1 MSMFQSE
8 KVSCPSCGNAVDF
21 TVVYSVNADR
31 RPDLREAIIDSSFQR
46 QDCPECGKTFRLEP
60 EMTYIHVAGK
70 QWILC
75 QPFSK
80 IVAWNELEEQARST
94 FALAYGPTVSQG
106 AQAIG
111 RDLQV
116 RITFGWAALRE
127 KLVCAQRGLDDVTL
141 DLLKFALLRDL
152 DDSPLADDTELRLV
166 DIKEDQIVLA
176 WIQAATEQF
185 VETMEIPRELYDDIA
200 ADQAGWQDLRSEL
213 SAGPFVDLRRLL
225 VQPVQIDVETG
236 G

>member
-8 KVSCPSCGNAVDF
+8 KVSCPSCGKAVDF

-94 FALAYGPTVSQG
+94 FALAYGPTVSRG

-166 DIKEDQIVLA
+166 DIQEDQIALA
-176 WIQAATEQF
+176 WIQAATERF
-185 VETMEIPRELYDDIA
+185 VETLEVPRELYDDIV

-225 VQPVQIDVETG
+225 IQPV
-236 G
+236 

>member
-8 KVSCPSCGNAVDF
+8 KVSCPGCGQAVDF

-31 RPDLREAIIDSSFQR
+31 RPDLREAIISSSFQR
-46 QDCPECGKTFRLEP
+46 QSCPACGKVFRLEP
-60 EMTYIHVAGK
+60 EMNYIHVAGK

-80 IVAWNELEEQARST
+80 VLVWNALEDQARAT
-94 FALAYGPTVSQG
+94 FALAYGDKASRG

-127 KLVCAQRGLDDVTL
+127 KLLCAQHGLDDITL

-152 DDSPLADDTELRLV
+152 DDPPLADDTELRLY
-166 DIKEDQIVLA
+166 DLAQDEIALA
-176 WIQAATEQF
+176 WIQTPAEKF
-185 VETMEIPRELYDDIA
+185 VETLQVPRAVYDDIA
-200 ADQAGWQDLRSEL
+200 ADQAGWQELRSEL

-225 VQPVQIDVETG
+225 IQPVQTG
-236 G
+236 NTQG

>member
-1 MSMFQSE
+1 MSW
-8 KVSCPSCGNAVDF
+8 
-21 TVVYSVNADR
+21 R
-31 RPDLREAIIDSSFQR
+31 
-46 QDCPECGKTFRLEP
+46 
-60 EMTYIHVAGK
+60 
-70 QWILC
+70 
-75 QPFSK
+75 SK
-80 IVAWNELEEQARST
+80 LVRHLQ
-94 FALAYGPTVSQG
+94 LAYGPTVSQG

-185 VETMEIPRELYDDIA
+185 VETMEVPRELYDDIA

-213 SAGPFVDLRRLL
+213 AAGPFVDLRRLL
-225 VQPVQIDVETG
+225 IQPV
-236 G
+236 

>member
-1 MSMFQSE
+1 MSMFQTE
-8 KVSCPSCGNAVDF
+8 KVSCPSCGSAVDF

-31 RPDLREAIIDSSFQR
+31 RPDLRAAIIDSSFQR
-46 QDCPECGKTFRLEP
+46 QDCPACGKAFRLEP

-185 VETMEIPRELYDDIA
+185 VETMEVPRELYDDIA

-213 SAGPFVDLRRLL
+213 AAGPFVDLRRLL
-225 VQPVQIDVETG
+225 IQPV
-236 G
+236 

>member
-1 MSMFQSE
+1 MSMFQTE
-8 KVSCPSCGNAVDF
+8 KVSCPNCGNAVDF

-31 RPDLREAIIDSSFQR
+31 RPDLREAIMDSSFQR
-46 QDCPECGKTFRLEP
+46 QDCPSCGKTFRLEP

-94 FALAYGPTVSQG
+94 FELAYGPTVSRG

-166 DIKEDQIVLA
+166 DIQEDQIVLA

-185 VETMEIPRELYDDIA
+185 VETVEVPRDLYDDIA
-200 ADQAGWQDLRSEL
+200 ADQDGWQELRSEL

-225 VQPVQIDVETG
+225 VQPVHSEVQEG
-236 G
+236 E